1 MSFHLKPL
9 YMITTFN
16 GVPVKRVLVD
26 NCVALKI
33 IPLTL
38 IKKIGCNKAN
48 MIPSKVVISFFIFYF
63 FWGGG
68 YKLSY
73 EFYKWI

>member
-16 GVPVKRVLVD
+16 GIPVKRVLVD

-48 MIPSKVVISFFIFYF
+48 MIPSKVVISYF
-63 FWGGG
+63 FFLGGG